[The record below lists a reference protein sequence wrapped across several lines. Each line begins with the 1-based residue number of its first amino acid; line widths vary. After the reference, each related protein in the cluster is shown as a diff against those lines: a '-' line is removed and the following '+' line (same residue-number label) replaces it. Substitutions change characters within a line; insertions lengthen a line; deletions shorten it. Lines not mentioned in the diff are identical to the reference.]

1 MTSRS
6 ESLWKRIGE
15 ESLWGR
21 RGAIKVNPLWLP
33 VAVLLYQKSSEGWRG
48 SAVSSLQVFLTA
60 IFWLSASILA
70 NNLGDCRDDRSSG
83 KPRWICDLP
92 VSAGAAIVALL
103 IGGGLAVL
111 LLANSPPA
119 AIWVYVG
126 ATALGLAYSLKPI
139 RLKAKG
145 PWGIFI
151 YSLACTCAY
160 AVLPWAWLRGGR
172 AALLVLS
179 PAVLLDKWVN
189 LHFHQVGDYEADRAH
204 GVQTLAVRLGV
215 ARARIWLKIAAAVA
229 SLWLALAL
237 VYSVSYLP
245 KLIGYVCLGGSAV
258 VLAATVLAAF
268 ARPSLSSMSIFAR
281 ELPAYYLALT
291 FIVFRLLPL
300 LLFYM
305 LALQEK
311 SLWPVFG
318 VSLTLVLLET
328 WNLWRPVNS

>member
-1 MTSRS
+1 MSSRS
-6 ESLWKRIGE
+6 GSLWKRIGE
-15 ESLWGR
+15 ETLWGR
-21 RGAIKVNPLWLP
+21 RGVIKANLLWLP
-33 VAVLLYQKSSEGWRG
+33 VAVLLYQKSSESWRG

-60 IFWLSASILA
+60 VFWLSASILA
-70 NNLGDCRDDRSSG
+70 NNLGDRRDDRSSG

-103 IGGGLAVL
+103 IGGALAVL
-111 LLANSPPA
+111 LLSKSPPA

-139 RLKAKG
+139 RLKEKG

-160 AVLPWAWLRGGR
+160 TVLPWAWLRGGR
-172 AALLVLS
+172 AALLVLA

-189 LHFHQVGDYEADRAH
+189 LHFHQIVDYEPDRAH

-215 ARARIWLKIAAAVA
+215 ARARRWLKIVAALA

-245 KLIGYVCLGGSAV
+245 KLISYVCLGGSAV
-258 VLAATVLAAF
+258 ILAAAVLATFV
-268 ARPSLSSMSIFAR
+268 RPPRLSLSIFAH

-300 LLFYM
+300 LLFFM

-311 SLWPVFG
+311 SLWLVFD
-318 VSLTLVLLET
+318 VSLTLVLLES
-328 WNLWRPVNS
+328 WNLLRS